1 MSNVQ
6 LFNQDCMEAMRG
18 IPDKAFSLAIV
29 DPPYGI
35 FGTGGGKTAT
45 MAWTKGGTGGTWASK
60 YGKKAKQWDIAP
72 TAEYFSELKRVSENQ
87 IIWGANH
94 FPYSSV
100 NYVVWR
106 KLTISESFSMGM
118 CEYASVSCKGNP
130 KVFDY
135 MPQDPQRFHP
145 TQKPVALYQW
155 LLKNYAKPG
164 DKILDTHLGSG
175 SSAIAADI
183 MGFDFTG
190 YEIDESYFLA
200 AKERF
205 ERHKQQTTMFGGDI
219 YHAKNDQLQCGM
231 ADKDIEGCQNDLQF

>member
-6 LFNQDCMEAMRG
+6 LFNQDCMEAMKEM
-18 IPDKAFSLAIV
+18 PDKAFELAIV
-29 DPPYGI
+29 DPPYGVGQH
-35 FGTGGGKTAT
+35 FNFR
-45 MAWTKGGTGGTWASK
+45 
-60 YGKKAKQWDIAP
+60 YGVGDDVYKNIAP
-72 TAEYFSELKRVSENQ
+72 LQEYFNDLFRVSIMQ
-87 IIWGANH
+87 IIWGG
-94 FPYSSV
+94 
-100 NYVVWR
+100 NYFTD
-106 KLTISESFSMGM
+106 KLPVSRCWICWNKGQPISSFSDF
-118 CEYASVSCKGNP
+118 ELAWTNYDKTSRSVKIESYGFNHADTRNLKQ
-130 KVFDY
+130 KTI
-135 MPQDPQRFHP
+135 HP